1 MRVLG
6 VNRPGVVHARHYLAV
21 RLAMLQFFAF
31 GGLVLSVELLPGG
44 PHGHR
49 AAAFICA
56 AIAFLYVGVQAVL
69 PARPSLMWLFA
80 FGMALYIA
88 LASVAI
94 AATGGT
100 HSPLRLM
107 LIFSVVYGAWFYEL
121 RAALWV
127 LAAAIAAT
135 LVPTLYDHGSVAS
148 KNVGFTV
155 VLSVVLVLAGAL
167 LILGRAELNRL
178 RVTARR
184 EANRDPLTNIANRR
198 ALIRE
203 LDRHTG
209 GRGDA
214 ERLGLV
220 YLDLDAFKQINSVHG
235 HAGGDAALRAVA
247 SALEDCAR
255 ATDLVARV
263 GGDEFAIVAP
273 GITPAA
279 AGDLA
284 RRAIEA
290 IESASSP
297 ELVAGFGT
305 LTRASAGVAV
315 WPRDGEDT
323 DSLLRAADVALFAAK
338 HAGKGRVVTC
348 DETPAPSPLA
358 QVAAR

>member
-6 VNRPGVVHARHYLAV
+6 LNQPGVIHARHYLAV

-31 GGLVLSVELLPGG
+31 GALVLSVELLPGG
-44 PHGHR
+44 DHDHR
-49 AAAFICA
+49 TAAFVCA
-56 AIAFLYVGVQAVL
+56 AVALVYVGVQAVL
-69 PARPSLMWLFA
+69 PARRSLMWLFGA
-80 FGMALYIA
+80 GMALYIT
-88 LASVAI
+88 LACVAI
-94 AATGGT
+94 ASTGGT
-100 HSPLRLM
+100 HSPLRLLLM
-107 LIFSVVYGAWFYEL
+107 FSVVYGAWFYEL
-121 RAALWV
+121 RSALWV

-135 LVPTLYDHGSVAS
+135 LLPTLYDHGSAAS
-148 KNVGFTV
+148 KDIGFTV
-155 VLSVVLVLAGAL
+155 VLSVVLLLAGAL
-167 LILGRAELNRL
+167 LMLGRAELNRL

-203 LDRHTG
+203 LDRHTS

-220 YLDLDAFKQINSVHG
+220 FLDLDAFKEVNSLHG

-247 SALEDCAR
+247 VALEACAR
-255 ATDLVARV
+255 STDLVARV

-279 AGDLA
+279 ACELA
-284 RRAIEA
+284 ERAIA
-290 IESASSP
+290 SVESASPP
-297 ELVAGFGT
+297 ELIAGLGT
-305 LTRASAGVAV
+305 LTQASAGVAL
-315 WPRDGEDT
+315 WPRDGTDT

-348 DETPAPSPLA
+348 DETPS
-358 QVAAR
+358 AARLAPAAAT